1 MPTNTDLVTDL
12 PADFEV
18 FGQAVATSMADLLGG
33 TTGQILSKAS
43 ATDMDFTWIAN
54 DQGDITNIG
63 VTSPITGG
71 GSSGSVT
78 IGIDDAT
85 TSVKGAV
92 QLSSSTSSTSTIL
105 AATPSAVKSAYDLAT
120 TANTAAG
127 TAQTTADAAITKAT
141 LTTAGDT
148 LYRNATVPT
157 RLGIGTAGQVLTVNS
172 GATAPQWST
181 PAASG
186 GMTLINTGGT
196 TLSGTS
202 NTISS
207 IPSTYKHLLVVIDG
221 AYASGGS
228 GSSYT
233 LRMNGDTGSNYAW
246 GRVTSFNAGTPASD
260 FAVGTSIALG
270 FRYGSSAAFDSA
282 NFTNIWIYNYTN
294 AAPIGMRGQTKGT
307 DGTPNFTPFF
317 NDVDGVYKATAAI
330 SSVTLTTDNSLSGG
344 KIYVYGVS

>member
-43 ATDMDFTWIAN
+43 GTNMDFTWIAN

-105 AATPSAVKSAYDLAT
+105 AATPSAVKSAYDLA
-120 TANTAAG
+120 
-127 TAQTTADAAITKAT
+127 DAAIAKTT
-141 LTTAGDT
+141 LTTAGDVI
-148 LYRNATVPT
+148 YRNATVPA

-172 GATAPQWST
+172 GATAPEWST
-181 PAASG
+181 SASG
-186 GMTLINTGGT
+186 GMTLLSTTTSWSTTTTISIPSGYTDFKLICSNVVSASPDDSLYARFNSNSNSVYAQDGFVSSTAGTIGNSGSFAYGTEWYPFGISGTSAKPCSFIIYGHKYLDTIAKVFESQVMQANASVRRNVSVLGSFDSTSAISSISFTGGT
-196 TLSGTS
+196 AFTS
-202 NTISS
+202 
-207 IPSTYKHLLVVIDG
+207 
-221 AYASGGS
+221 
-228 GSSYT
+228 
-233 LRMNGDTGSNYAW
+233 
-246 GRVTSFNAGTPASD
+246 
-260 FAVGTSIALG
+260 
-270 FRYGSSAAFDSA
+270 
-282 NFTNIWIYNYTN
+282 
-294 AAPIGMRGQTKGT
+294 
-307 DGTPNFTPFF
+307 
-317 NDVDGVYKATAAI
+317 ATAY
-330 SSVTLTTDNSLSGG
+330 L
-344 KIYVYGVS
+344 YGIK

>member
-1 MPTNTDLVTDL
+1 MPVQIQFRRGTASEWTSANPTLSAGEVGFETDTNKFKLGTGST
-12 PADFEV
+12 AW
-18 FGQAVATSMADLLGG
+18 TS
-33 TTGQILSKAS
+33 LSY
-43 ATDMDFTWIAN
+43 I
-54 DQGDITNIG
+54 
-63 VTSPITGG
+63 SPITA
-71 GSSGSVT
+71 SSADTLTNKTLTSPVIASVVNNT
-78 IGIDDAT
+78 
-85 TSVKGAV
+85 
-92 QLSSSTSSTSTIL
+92 LTSTTGDMIY
-105 AATPSAVKSAYDLAT
+105 ASA
-120 TANTAAG
+120 ANTPA
-127 TAQTTADAAITKAT
+127 
-141 LTTAGDT
+141 
-148 LYRNATVPT
+148 
-157 RLGIGTAGQVLTVNS
+157 RLGIGSSAQILTVS
-172 GATAPQWST
+172 GGIPAWST

-233 LRMNGDTGSNYAW
+233 LRMNADTGSNYAW

-330 SSVTLTTDNSLSGG
+330 SSVTLTTDNALTGG

>member
-1 MPTNTDLVTDL
+1 MPTATDLVTDL
-12 PADFEV
+12 PADFAV
-18 FGQAVATSMADLLGG
+18 FGQAVDTSMADLLGG
-33 TTGQILSKAS
+33 TTGQILAKAS
-43 ATDMDFTWIAN
+43 GTNMDFTWIAN
-54 DQGDITNIG
+54 DQGDITA
-63 VTSPITGG
+63 VTTTAPLQGG
-71 GSSGSVT
+71 GTSGALALTV
-78 IGIDDAT
+78 DAAS
-85 TSVKGAV
+85 TSASGVV
-92 QLSSSTSSTSTIL
+92 QLSNSTSTTSSVL
-105 AATPSAVKSAYDLAT
+105 AATPTAVKSAYDLA
-120 TANTAAG
+120 
-127 TAQTTADAAITKAT
+127 DAAIAKTT
-141 LTTAGDT
+141 VTTAGDVI
-148 LYRNATVPT
+148 YRNATVPT
-157 RLGIGTAGQVLTVNS
+157 RLGIGTVGQVLTVNS
-172 GATAPQWST
+172 GATAPEWAT

-207 IPSTYKHLLVVIDG
+207 IPSTYKHLLVVING

-246 GRVTSFNAGTPASD
+246 GRVTSFNTSPPASD

-317 NDVDGVYKATAAI
+317 NDVDGVYNATAAI
-330 SSVTLTTDNSLSGG
+330 SSVTLTTDNALTGG